1 MIIKVITKTL
11 KLTVAL
17 SNQLVKALK
26 FEIKREIKSKEN
38 QITKLQEYK
47 QQLSE
52 ELLVVE
58 FKRNNLEIEKKKLEE
73 IVEKGL

>member
-17 SNQLVKALK
+17 GNQLVKALK
-26 FEIKREIKSKEN
+26 LEIKREIKSKEN

>member
-1 MIIKVITKTL
+1 MIIKVITKAL

-17 SNQLVKALK
+17 GNQLVKALEL
-26 FEIKREIKSKEN
+26 EIKREIKSKEN